1 MTVINNSDFRR
12 DDVDYLVMEIITV
25 VIDDDIC
32 FLQIQL
38 PFSV

>member
-1 MTVINNSDFRR
+1 MMVINNSDFRR
-12 DDVDYLVMEIITV
+12 DDVDYLVMEIITI
-25 VIDDDIC
+25 VIEKDIC